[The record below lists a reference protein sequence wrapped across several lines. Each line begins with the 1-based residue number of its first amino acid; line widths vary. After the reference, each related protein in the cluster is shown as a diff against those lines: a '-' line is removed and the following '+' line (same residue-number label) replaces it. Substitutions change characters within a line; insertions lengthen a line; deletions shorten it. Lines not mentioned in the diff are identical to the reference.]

1 MFHYYRDL
9 VCRLARLLP
18 TLMPSWSFGE
28 DAMREHHDASGRLSI
43 ALGDDGPMFSTY
55 ASRLE
60 QFCKARRLRQLDGPD
75 QKYWDFD
82 LDGTT
87 VVLH

>member
-1 MFHYYRDL
+1 
-9 VCRLARLLP
+9 
-18 TLMPSWSFGE
+18 
-28 DAMREHHDASGRLSI
+28 MREHHDACGRLSI

-87 VVLH
+87 VVLHSDIFAGISVHVEDGSR